1 MRIVVLGAGTA
12 VPAAGYS
19 PSGIYVQVAKE
30 HILLDAGAGTLQR
43 LQKAGLPWQRID
55 RIFLTHFHLD
65 HCLDLASILFAYRLP
80 QLARKKPLAVYGPPG
95 LKRLY
100 TRLNAAFQGW
110 ISPRGFKLTI
120 TEIGEAN
127 LRMGGYTL
135 STKRMN
141 HYKTRAVGYRI
152 THAGRSLAYSG
163 DTDFCPGITALGHQA
178 DLLILECAVTDEKKV
193 EGHLSPLACGQIAAE
208 ADCSHLLLTHFY
220 PVFKG
225 YDIRIRV
232 RRFYRGRIT
241 LAKDFTSLIL

>member
-12 VPAAGYS
+12 IPASGYS

-30 HILLDAGAGTLQR
+30 HILLDAGSGTLQR
-43 LQKAGLPWQRID
+43 LQKAGLPWHRID

-80 QLARKKPLAVYGPPG
+80 QLARKKPLAVYGPAG

-100 TRLNAAFQGW
+100 TRLNTAFQGW
-110 ISPRGFKLTI
+110 MSPRGFKLTI

-127 LRMGGYTL
+127 LRMGGYTVG
-135 STKRMN
+135 TRRMN

-152 THAGRSLAYSG
+152 THAGKSLAYSG
-163 DTDFCPGITALGHQA
+163 DTALCRGILELGYQT
-178 DLLILECAVTDEKKV
+178 DLLMLECAVTDEKKM
-193 EGHLSPLACGQIAAE
+193 EGHLSPSLCGQIAAKT
-208 ADCSHLLLTHFY
+208 DCNHLLLTHFY
-220 PVFKG
+220 PVFEG
-225 YDIRIRV
+225 YDIRKRL
-232 RRFYRGRIT
+232 RRFYRGRVT